1 MTGPIT
7 RIRRFIVNQARSRDT
22 SNPKA
27 MQQSPRRLSLVRSPN
42 EVEAMIE
49 LTWLPRWKAYMVR
62 INDRPIGLVRCR
74 GVPPFHKRAA
84 YV

>member
-1 MTGPIT
+1 
-7 RIRRFIVNQARSRDT
+7 
-22 SNPKA
+22 
-27 MQQSPRRLSLVRSPN
+27 
-42 EVEAMIE
+42 MIE